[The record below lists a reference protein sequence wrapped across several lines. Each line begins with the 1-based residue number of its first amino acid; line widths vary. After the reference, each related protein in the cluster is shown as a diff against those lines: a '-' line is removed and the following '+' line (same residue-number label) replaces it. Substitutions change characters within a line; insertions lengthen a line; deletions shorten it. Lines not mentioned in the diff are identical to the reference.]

1 MTRIFL
7 MLMAVKLS
15 MAHSA
20 EGFTFDDAVEKISQH
35 EAIEQL
41 EIKARSLKSESEL
54 KGSWGDP
61 TVKVTAKNYP
71 VDYLTDEKSP
81 MTGLEFGVSTKI
93 AVTTKYGHIEKALAK
108 FSHSAQMESQNKKQK
123 LLKTFWTYIIETKKI
138 EEEIKIFNENLN
150 WMEKIL
156 KVSNRLYSNGKISQQ
171 ALLDIQIRKSEL
183 EANIS
188 NKQYEL
194 LEQDDRLKY
203 LFEFK
208 TKLNRQSVPWKIL
221 ETGEF
226 SKDYNEEILRSL
238 VEAKEH
244 LLTASQL
251 SYIPDLTLNFGY
263 TQRSSIDNLGDFVT
277 AAVTFP
283 IPISRSKYS
292 AHSKAAHD
300 KLEADRILKNYRKY
314 KETEANRLKHVTT
327 KIEREIEILNTR
339 TLQYAVNSRE
349 ITSKSYSLGDTS
361 YIELLQS
368 ELKLQRLRIKK
379 TILTSRLLKNRLDYK
394 FLVGGKLYE

>member
-20 EGFTFDDAVEKISQH
+20 AGFTFDDAVEKISQH

-93 AVTTKYGHIEKALAK
+93 AMTTKYGHIEKAFTK
-108 FSHSAQMESQNKKQK
+108 FSDSAQMESQNKKQK
-123 LLKTFWTYIIETKKI
+123 LLKKFWTYIIDTKKI

>member
-93 AVTTKYGHIEKALAK
+93 AVTTKYGHIEKALAR

>member
-20 EGFTFDDAVEKISQH
+20 AGFTFDDAVEKISQH

-61 TVKVTAKNYP
+61 TIKVTAKNYP

-171 ALLDIQIRKSEL
+171 AILDIQIRKSEL
-183 EANIS
+183 EANLS

-208 TKLNRQSVPWKIL
+208 TKLNRQSVPWKIF

-226 SKDYNEEILRSL
+226 SKDYNEEILRSS

-251 SYIPDLTLNFGY
+251 SYIPDLTLNFSY

-277 AAVTFP
+277 AAVSFP
-283 IPISRSKYS
+283 IPISRTKYS
-292 AHSKAAHD
+292 AHSKAAYD
-300 KLEADRILKNYRKY
+300 KLEADRILKNYRNY
-314 KETEANRLKHVTT
+314 KETEANRLNHATT

-394 FLVGGKLYE
+394 FLVGGRLYE